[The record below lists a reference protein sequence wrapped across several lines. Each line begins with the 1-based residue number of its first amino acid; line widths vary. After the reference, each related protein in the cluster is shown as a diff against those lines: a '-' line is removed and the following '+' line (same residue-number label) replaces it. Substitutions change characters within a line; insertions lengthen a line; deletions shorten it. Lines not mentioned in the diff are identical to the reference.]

1 MSKPRNEAHKGLP
14 KGWRFS
20 YGSYRYRV
28 PKGQEHYWDG
38 KTQFTL
44 GKTLAEARK
53 TFNGRMLC
61 AEGAIR
67 TFGELFDRYLY
78 EVIPTKA
85 IRTQIGNRRELKRLR
100 EMIGHNNVIEWKSV
114 DAYKLRDAIA
124 QKSTKGSKGGKIT
137 ANRHMAL
144 LKHTLTKGI
153 EWGVIEDHPMTNLK
167 FKMFPIGQS
176 TIKIPTFEEVEE
188 ALQIASPQMKA
199 FVRIQLLTGLRV
211 TDTLQIKLSDI
222 ASDCLTI
229 HVSKTR
235 NKAPQ
240 TMVFEMTSELKEA
253 IDLAKSVKP
262 AAYLAKVIGPVS
274 AFLFHTKHGKCYL
287 NDNDDFPGFS
297 SMWTRWQR
305 KLPQEKRFC
314 IRSLRN
320 LNGHQGDL
328 AEASERLGHSSSATT
343 KKFYR
348 DNVNNVV
355 PLSLKKPNVQNK

>member
-44 GKTLAEARK
+44 GKTLAEARSA
-53 TFNGRMLC
+53 FNGRMLR
-61 AEGAIR
+61 AEGAIK
-67 TFGELFDRYLY
+67 TFGELFDRYLF
-78 EVIPTKA
+78 EVMPTKA
-85 IRTQIGNRRELKRLR
+85 IRTQTGDIRQLKRLR
-100 EMIGHNNVIEWKSV
+100 EMIGTNDVKDWKSV
-114 DAYKLRDAIA
+114 HAYQLRDAIA

-137 ANRHMAL
+137 ANRLMAL
-144 LKHTLTKGI
+144 LKHSLTKAI

-176 TIKIPTFEEVEE
+176 TIRIPTFEEVEE
-188 ALQIASPQMKA
+188 ALKIAPPTIRA
-199 FVRIQLLTGLRV
+199 FVNISLLTGLRV

-222 ASDCLTI
+222 TPDCLTV

-240 TMVFEMTSELKEA
+240 TLVFEITSELKEA
-253 IDLAKSVKP
+253 IDLARTVKP
-262 AAYLAKVIGPVS
+262 AAYLAKVIGPLS
-274 AFLFHTKHGKCYL
+274 AFLFHTKYGKCYL
-287 NDNDDFPGFS
+287 NDAYEFPGFD
-297 SMWTRWQR
+297 SMWKRWQR

-328 AEASERLGHSSSATT
+328 AEASERLGHSSPATT

-348 DNVNNVV
+348 SNVNNVV
-355 PLSLKKPNVQNK
+355 PLSLKKPN